1 LVYQDQGHPI
11 MQPTFIAA
19 LGAVAAL
26 SLSTAASAASI
37 EIKDAVARV
46 TVIPEARS
54 DVAVSIVKNDAHH
67 PLQVSTGPDGRTI
80 VDGGYRNGLF
90 GGITGCNSFG
100 GRPVVHVRGVGAI
113 GYDDMAQVVVHV
125 PMDAKV
131 AGGGAVFG
139 TVGRSSSLELASAGC
154 GDWTVADVG
163 GRFALSSSGSGDVH
177 AGSAGLIHISTSGS
191 GDVFARAIG
200 GGVEASI
207 AGSSNIKIASV
218 SGPVRARISGSGDL
232 NIDGGHAPDLSAS
245 IAGSGNV
252 TFHGVADTL
261 TASIAG
267 SGDVNV
273 AHVTGAVKKAIVGS
287 GGVNVG
293 G

>member
-1 LVYQDQGHPI
+1 
-11 MQPTFIAA
+11 MQPSLIAA

-26 SLSTAASAASI
+26 ATSTGASAAGI
-37 EIKDAVARV
+37 EFKDAVARV
-46 TVIPEARS
+46 TIIPEART
-54 DVAVSIVKNDAHH
+54 DVAVTIVKNDAHH
-67 PLQVSTGPDGRTI
+67 PLQVSTGPDGRTV

-90 GGITGCNSFG
+90 GGIASCNTIA
-100 GRPVVHVRGVGAI
+100 GRPIVHVRGVGVI

-125 PMDAKV
+125 PLDAKV
-131 AGGGAVFG
+131 SGGGAVYG
-139 TVGRSSSLELASAGC
+139 AVGRSNSLELSTAGC

-163 GRFALSSSGSGDVH
+163 GRFALSNAGSGDVH
-177 AGSAGLIHISTSGS
+177 AGSAGLIHVSTSGS
-191 GDVFARAIG
+191 GDIFTHAIN

-218 SGPVRARISGSGDL
+218 SGPVKARIAGSGDL

-245 IAGSGNV
+245 IAGSGDV

-261 TASIAG
+261 NASIAG

-273 AHVTGAVKKAIVGS
+273 AHVTGTVKKSVIGS
-287 GGVNVG
+287 GDVNVG
-293 G
+293 R

>member
-1 LVYQDQGHPI
+1 
-11 MQPTFIAA
+11 MQPSLIAA

-26 SLSTAASAASI
+26 AVSTGASAASI

-54 DVAVSIVKNDAHH
+54 DVAVTIVKNDAHH
-67 PLQVSTGPDGRTI
+67 PLQVSTGLDGRTI
-80 VDGGYRNGLF
+80 VDGGYRGGLF
-90 GGITGCNSFG
+90 GGIGSCNSFG
-100 GRPVVHVRGVGAI
+100 GHPVVHVRGVGDI

-139 TVGRSSSLELASAGC
+139 TVGRSSSLDLAAAGC

-163 GRFALSSSGSGDVH
+163 GRFALSNAGSGDVH
-177 AGSAGLIHISTSGS
+177 AGTAGLIHISTSGS
-191 GDVFARAIG
+191 GDVSTHAVS
-200 GGVEASI
+200 GGVEAAI

-218 SGPVRARISGSGDL
+218 SGPVKVRISGSGDL
-232 NIDGGHAPDLSAS
+232 SIDGGQAPDLSAS
-245 IAGSGNV
+245 IAGSGDV
-252 TFHGVADTL
+252 TFHGVVGNL

-287 GGVNVG
+287 GDVNVG

>member
-1 LVYQDQGHPI
+1 
-11 MQPTFIAA
+11 MQPTLIAA
-19 LGAVAAL
+19 LGAIAAL

-46 TVIPEARS
+46 TIIPEARS
-54 DVAVSIVKNDAHH
+54 DVSVTIVKNDAHH
-67 PLQVSTGPDGRTI
+67 PLQVSTGLDGRTI
-80 VDGGYRNGLF
+80 VDGGYRSGLF
-90 GGITGCNSFG
+90 GGISSCNSFG
-100 GRPVVHVRGVGAI
+100 GRPSVHVRGVGTI

-125 PMDAKV
+125 PMNAKV

-139 TVGRSSSLELASAGC
+139 TVGRSNSLELAAAGC

-163 GRFALSSSGSGDVH
+163 GQFTLSDAGSGDVH
-177 AGSAGLIHISTSGS
+177 AGSAGLIHVSTSGS
-191 GDVFARAIG
+191 GDVFTRAIG

-218 SGPVRARISGSGDL
+218 SGPVKVRISGSGDL
-232 NIDGGHAPDLSAS
+232 SIDSGHAAALSAS
-245 IAGSGNV
+245 IAGSGDV
-252 TFHGVADTL
+252 TFHGVADIL
-261 TASIAG
+261 SASIAG

-273 AHVTGAVKKAIVGS
+273 DHVTGAVKKAIVGS
-287 GGVNVG
+287 GDVNVG

>member
-1 LVYQDQGHPI
+1 
-11 MQPTFIAA
+11 MQISLIAA

-26 SLSTAASAASI
+26 GVATGASAASI

-54 DVAVSIVKNDAHH
+54 DVAVTIVKNDAHH
-67 PLQVSTGPDGRTI
+67 PLRVTTEPGGRTV

-90 GGITGCNSFG
+90 GGIGSCNSIAGHPF
-100 GRPVVHVRGVGAI
+100 VHVRGVGVI
-113 GYDDMAQVVVHV
+113 GYDDMAQVVVRV
-125 PMDAKV
+125 PMDAHV

-139 TVGRSSSLELASAGC
+139 TVGRSSSLDLSTAGC

-163 GRFALSSSGSGDVH
+163 GRFDLSNAGSGDVH
-177 AGSAGLIHISTSGS
+177 AGSAGLIHVSASGS
-191 GDVFARAIG
+191 GDVFTHAVS

-207 AGSSNIKIASV
+207 AGSSNIRIASV
-218 SGPVRARISGSGDL
+218 SGPVKAHIAGSGDL
-232 NIDGGHAPDLSAS
+232 NIDGGHASDLSAS
-245 IAGSGNV
+245 IAGSGDV

-261 TASIAG
+261 SASIAG

-273 AHVTGAVKKAIVGS
+273 SHVTGAVKKSVIGS
-287 GGVNVG
+287 GDVNVG
-293 G
+293 R

>member
-1 LVYQDQGHPI
+1 
-11 MQPTFIAA
+11 MQPTLIAA

-46 TVIPEARS
+46 TVIPEARQ

-67 PLQVSTGPDGRTI
+67 PLQVSTGPDGRTV

-90 GGITGCNSFG
+90 GGISSCTTIAGH
-100 GRPVVHVRGVGAI
+100 PMVHVRGVGTI
-113 GYDDMAQVVVHV
+113 GYDDMAQVVVRV
-125 PMDAKV
+125 PMDAHV
-131 AGGGAVFG
+131 AGGGAVYG
-139 TVGRSSSLELASAGC
+139 TVGRSSSLDLSVAGC

-163 GRFALSSSGSGDVH
+163 GRFALSNAGSGDVH
-177 AGSAGLIHISTSGS
+177 AGSAGLIHVSTSGS
-191 GDVFARAIG
+191 GDIFTRAIG

-207 AGSSNIKIASV
+207 AGSSNVKIASV
-218 SGPVRARISGSGDL
+218 SGPVKVHIAGSGDL
-232 NIDGGHAPDLSAS
+232 NIDGGHASDLSAS
-245 IAGSGNV
+245 IAGSGDV

-273 AHVTGAVKKAIVGS
+273 AHVTGAVKKAVVGS
-287 GGVNVG
+287 GDVNVG
-293 G
+293 R